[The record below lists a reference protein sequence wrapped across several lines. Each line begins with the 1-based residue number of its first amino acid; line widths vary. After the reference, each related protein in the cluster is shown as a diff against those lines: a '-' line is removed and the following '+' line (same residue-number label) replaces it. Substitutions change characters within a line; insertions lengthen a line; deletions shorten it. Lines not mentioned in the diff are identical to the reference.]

1 MTPDSY
7 ANSLSG
13 RILVLDDE
21 HIFGYSHTRNRLFGA
36 EIGKLEPPRSRSAPR
51 NSPQGRQAANAAA
64 TLWTNAKNPT
74 MVRALVLATD
84 GDSTRRESNRLVL
97 AGPPVAGFGN
107 PQILRGEEGGL
118 LEVVDAATGRSL
130 SQIPLEAP
138 PIFDG
143 MCVARGSVVLTL
155 TSGAVACFK

>member
-1 MTPDSY
+1 
-7 ANSLSG
+7 
-13 RILVLDDE
+13 
-21 HIFGYSHTRNRLFGA
+21 
-36 EIGKLEPPRSRSAPR
+36 
-51 NSPQGRQAANAAA
+51 
-64 TLWTNAKNPT
+64 

-84 GDSTRRESNRLVL
+84 GDSTRQESYRLVL

-107 PQILRGEEGGL
+107 SQILRGEEGGL
-118 LEVVDAATGRSL
+118 LEIVDATTGGSL